1 MLRKFTY
8 AFLVLTLAFLA
19 MQGNY
24 AVAQTVS
31 GIVVDAKSG
40 SPLPFV
46 NVYYE
51 GKGVGAA
58 TDENGNF
65 SVPYRKGWNI
75 LTISSVGF
83 KKMEIPISG
92 PIENL
97 KVRLEVNS
105 QTIKGVSIKGKRK
118 KYDRK
123 NNPAVELMRKV
134 IAAKKHSDLRR
145 HDYFSY
151 QKYEKRTFALNEFTE
166 KVFDDEHFKKLPFLK
181 ERVETCP
188 ETGKLILPIS
198 VDETFSKRIFK
209 KDGNI
214 DKTIVEGR
222 NSTGLNEF
230 FNTGDIA
237 TTMIEDVF
245 TDVDIYDNN
254 IHVLQSE
261 FVSPLSSSSGI
272 SFYRYFIADTLDVD
286 GIRCIEVTFTPN
298 NSQDFGFNGSL
309 YIMADSTYRVHKA
322 TLNLPHNN
330 AVNFVSDMYVSQEFE
345 TLPTGE
351 QVIVNDNMI
360 VQISVI
366 GSFTKFHIKRD
377 TYYSN
382 YSLEEIPEK
391 EFKFLGK
398 ERLLAD
404 AMMKDNKYWNSV
416 RPEPL
421 TEKESTMDDFL
432 KKMEATKG
440 FKFVLFVA
448 KAFIENFVETSTDRG
463 KPSKVD
469 IGPIN
474 TIFSQNFVDGFRL
487 RMSAQTTAN
496 LNPHLFAKGYVAY
509 GFKDH
514 KWKGMGEL
522 TYSFNKK
529 AYLPREFPVNNL
541 TVTYQYDDASPSDI
555 FMPTDK
561 DNVFTSFRWTK
572 VNHMNYVQKLRVLYE
587 REWENGLRLTAQVK
601 KESNEATAALFYQPL
616 DGTGT
621 PSPDKNLHINKFE
634 MADVMIGLRF
644 QPGATYINTKQ
655 RRIATNN
662 DSPIFELNHTIGLK
676 NVLGNDYT
684 YNYTEAKVYKR
695 LYLSSWG
702 KIDTYV
708 KGGIQWNKVPFP
720 LLIMPAANLS
730 YIKER
735 ETFSLID
742 NMEFMNDRF
751 VSIMSGWDM
760 NGKILNR
767 IPLIRKLK
775 WREYIGFNMLWG
787 TLTDKNNPFLAK
799 NAGDSRLFYF
809 PGEFR
814 KDGTFKYQSRVMDK
828 NKPYFEVVA
837 GIHNIFKILHVEYV
851 RRLNYLDNPDIDK
864 WGIRI
869 MLRMTF

>member
-222 NSTGLNEF
+222 ISTGLNEF

-432 KKMEATKG
+432 KKMESTKG

-448 KAFIENFVETSTDRG
+448 KAFIENFVETSTDRE

-616 DGTGT
+616 NGTGT

>member
-19 MQGNY
+19 LQGNY

-322 TLNLPHNN
+322 TMNLPHNN

-382 YSLEEIPEK
+382 YSLEEIPDK

-432 KKMEATKG
+432 KKMESTKG

-448 KAFIENFVETSTDRG
+448 KAFIENFVETSTDRE

>member
-8 AFLVLTLAFLA
+8 AFLVLTLAVLA

-46 NVYYE
+46 YVYYE

-366 GSFTKFHIKRD
+366 GSFTKFHIKSE

-404 AMMKDNKYWNSV
+404 AMMTDNKYWNSV

-432 KKMEATKG
+432 KKMESTKG

-448 KAFIENFVETSTDRG
+448 KAFIENFVETSTDRE

-487 RMSAQTTAN
+487 RMSAQTTAD

-662 DSPIFELNHTIGLK
+662 DSPIFELNHTFGLK

>member
-8 AFLVLTLAFLA
+8 AFLVLTFAVLA

-330 AVNFVSDMYVSQEFE
+330 AVNFVSDMYVSQKFE

-432 KKMEATKG
+432 KKMESTKG

-448 KAFIENFVETSTDRG
+448 KAFIENFVETSTDRE

>member
-19 MQGNY
+19 LQGNY

-237 TTMIEDVF
+237 TAMIEDVF

-432 KKMEATKG
+432 KKMESTKG

-448 KAFIENFVETSTDRG
+448 KAFIENFVETSTDRE

>member
-151 QKYEKRTFALNEFTE
+151 QKYEKRTFALNEFTD

-222 NSTGLNEF
+222 ISTGLNEF

-432 KKMEATKG
+432 KKMESTKG

-448 KAFIENFVETSTDRG
+448 KAFIENFVETSTDRE

-616 DGTGT
+616 NGTGT

>member
-19 MQGNY
+19 LQGNY

-322 TLNLPHNN
+322 TMNLPHNN
-330 AVNFVSDMYVSQEFE
+330 AVNFVSEMYVSQEFE

-432 KKMEATKG
+432 KKMESTKG

-448 KAFIENFVETSTDRG
+448 KAFIENFVETSTDRE

>member
-322 TLNLPHNN
+322 TMNLPHNN

-432 KKMEATKG
+432 KKMESTKG

-448 KAFIENFVETSTDRG
+448 KAFIENFVETSTDRE

>member
-8 AFLVLTLAFLA
+8 AFLVLTLAVLA

-245 TDVDIYDNN
+245 TDVDIYDNS

-432 KKMEATKG
+432 KKMESTKG

-448 KAFIENFVETSTDRG
+448 KAFIENFVETSTDRE

>member
-8 AFLVLTLAFLA
+8 AFLVLTLAVLA

-198 VDETFSKRIFK
+198 VDETFSKCIFK

-322 TLNLPHNN
+322 TMNLPHNN

-382 YSLEEIPEK
+382 YSLEEIPDK

-432 KKMEATKG
+432 KKMESTKG

-448 KAFIENFVETSTDRG
+448 KAFIENFVETSTDRE

>member
-19 MQGNY
+19 LQGNY

-322 TLNLPHNN
+322 TMNLPHNN

-382 YSLEEIPEK
+382 YSLEEIPDK

-432 KKMEATKG
+432 KKMESTKG

-448 KAFIENFVETSTDRG
+448 KAFIENFVETSTDRE

-828 NKPYFEVVA
+828 NKPYFEIVA

>member
-8 AFLVLTLAFLA
+8 AFLVLTLAVLA

-166 KVFDDEHFKKLPFLK
+166 KVFDDEHLKKLPFLK

-322 TLNLPHNN
+322 TMNLPHNN

-382 YSLEEIPEK
+382 YSLEEIPDK

-432 KKMEATKG
+432 KKMESTKG

-448 KAFIENFVETSTDRG
+448 KAFIENFVETSTDRE

>member
-1 MLRKFTY
+1 
-8 AFLVLTLAFLA
+8 

-432 KKMEATKG
+432 KKMESTKG

-448 KAFIENFVETSTDRG
+448 KAFIENFVETSTDRE

-587 REWENGLRLTAQVK
+587 KEWENGLRLTAQVK

>member
-8 AFLVLTLAFLA
+8 AFLVLTLAVLA

-245 TDVDIYDNN
+245 TDIDIYDNN

-330 AVNFVSDMYVSQEFE
+330 AVNFVSDMYVSQKFE

-432 KKMEATKG
+432 KKMESTKG

-448 KAFIENFVETSTDRG
+448 KAFIENFVETSTDRE

-621 PSPDKNLHINKFE
+621 PSPDKKLHINKFE

>member
-19 MQGNY
+19 LQGNY

-382 YSLEEIPEK
+382 YSLEEIPKK

-432 KKMEATKG
+432 KKMESTKG

-448 KAFIENFVETSTDRG
+448 KAFIENFVETSTDRE

>member
-8 AFLVLTLAFLA
+8 AFLVLTLAVLA

-261 FVSPLSSSSGI
+261 FVSPMSSSSGI

-322 TLNLPHNN
+322 TMNLPHNN

-432 KKMEATKG
+432 KKMESTKG

-448 KAFIENFVETSTDRG
+448 KAFIENFVETSTDRE

-644 QPGATYINTKQ
+644 QAGATYINTKQ

>member
-8 AFLVLTLAFLA
+8 AFLVLTLAVLA

-322 TLNLPHNN
+322 TMNLPHNN

-382 YSLEEIPEK
+382 YSLEEIPDK

-432 KKMEATKG
+432 KKMESTKG

-448 KAFIENFVETSTDRG
+448 KAFIENFVETSTDRE

-616 DGTGT
+616 DGTGS

>member
-19 MQGNY
+19 LQGNY

-40 SPLPFV
+40 SSLPFV

-51 GKGVGAA
+51 GKGVGVA

-382 YSLEEIPEK
+382 YSLEEIPDK

-432 KKMEATKG
+432 KKMESTKG

-448 KAFIENFVETSTDRG
+448 KAFIENFVETSTDRE

>member
-309 YIMADSTYRVHKA
+309 YIIADSTYRVHKA

-432 KKMEATKG
+432 KKMESTKG

-448 KAFIENFVETSTDRG
+448 KAFIENFVETSTDRE

>member
-19 MQGNY
+19 LQGNY

-322 TLNLPHNN
+322 TMNLPHNN

-432 KKMEATKG
+432 KKMESTKG

-448 KAFIENFVETSTDRG
+448 KAFIENFVETSTDRE

-809 PGEFR
+809 PGEFC

-828 NKPYFEVVA
+828 NKPYFEIVA

>member
-1 MLRKFTY
+1 
-8 AFLVLTLAFLA
+8 
-19 MQGNY
+19 
-24 AVAQTVS
+24 
-31 GIVVDAKSG
+31 
-40 SPLPFV
+40 
-46 NVYYE
+46 
-51 GKGVGAA
+51 
-58 TDENGNF
+58 
-65 SVPYRKGWNI
+65 
-75 LTISSVGF
+75 
-83 KKMEIPISG
+83 
-92 PIENL
+92 
-97 KVRLEVNS
+97 
-105 QTIKGVSIKGKRK
+105 
-118 KYDRK
+118 
-123 NNPAVELMRKV
+123 
-134 IAAKKHSDLRR
+134 
-145 HDYFSY
+145 
-151 QKYEKRTFALNEFTE
+151 
-166 KVFDDEHFKKLPFLK
+166 
-181 ERVETCP
+181 
-188 ETGKLILPIS
+188 
-198 VDETFSKRIFK
+198 
-209 KDGNI
+209 
-214 DKTIVEGR
+214 
-222 NSTGLNEF
+222 
-230 FNTGDIA
+230 
-237 TTMIEDVF
+237 
-245 TDVDIYDNN
+245 
-254 IHVLQSE
+254 
-261 FVSPLSSSSGI
+261 
-272 SFYRYFIADTLDVD
+272 
-286 GIRCIEVTFTPN
+286 
-298 NSQDFGFNGSL
+298 
-309 YIMADSTYRVHKA
+309 MADSTYRVHKA
-322 TLNLPHNN
+322 TMNLPHNN

-432 KKMEATKG
+432 KKMESTKG

-448 KAFIENFVETSTDRG
+448 KAFIENFVETSTDRE

>member
-8 AFLVLTLAFLA
+8 AFLVLTLAVLA

-75 LTISSVGF
+75 LTISSEGF

-432 KKMEATKG
+432 KKMESTKG

-448 KAFIENFVETSTDRG
+448 KAFIENFVETSTDRE

-621 PSPDKNLHINKFE
+621 PSPDNNLHINIFE

>member
-105 QTIKGVSIKGKRK
+105 QTIKGVSIKGKLK

-432 KKMEATKG
+432 KKMESTKG

-448 KAFIENFVETSTDRG
+448 KAFIENFVETSTDRE

>member
-8 AFLVLTLAFLA
+8 AFLVLTLAVLA

-432 KKMEATKG
+432 KKMESTKG

-448 KAFIENFVETSTDRG
+448 KAFIENFVETSTDRE

-799 NAGDSRLFYF
+799 NAGDSHLFYF

>member
-8 AFLVLTLAFLA
+8 AFLVLTLAVLA

-261 FVSPLSSSSGI
+261 FVSPLSSLSGI

-432 KKMEATKG
+432 KKMESTKG

-448 KAFIENFVETSTDRG
+448 KAFIENFVETSTDRE

>member
-8 AFLVLTLAFLA
+8 AFLVFTLAVLA

-322 TLNLPHNN
+322 TMNLPHNN

-432 KKMEATKG
+432 KKMESTKG

-448 KAFIENFVETSTDRG
+448 KAFIENFVETSTDRE

-828 NKPYFEVVA
+828 NNPYFEVVA

>member
-19 MQGNY
+19 LQGNY

-75 LTISSVGF
+75 LTIFSVVF

-322 TLNLPHNN
+322 TMNLPHNN

-432 KKMEATKG
+432 KKMESTKG

-448 KAFIENFVETSTDRG
+448 KAFIENFVETSTDRE

-799 NAGDSRLFYF
+799 NVGDSRLFYF
-809 PGEFR
+809 PG
-814 KDGTFKYQSRVMDK
+814 
-828 NKPYFEVVA
+828 
-837 GIHNIFKILHVEYV
+837 
-851 RRLNYLDNPDIDK
+851 
-864 WGIRI
+864 
-869 MLRMTF
+869 

>member
-1 MLRKFTY
+1 MIRKFTY
-8 AFLVLTLAFLA
+8 AFLVLTLAVLA

-322 TLNLPHNN
+322 TMNLPHNN

-382 YSLEEIPEK
+382 YSLEEIPDK

-432 KKMEATKG
+432 KKMESTKG

-448 KAFIENFVETSTDRG
+448 KAFIENFVETSTDRE

-828 NKPYFEVVA
+828 NKPYFEIVA

>member
-19 MQGNY
+19 LQGNY

-214 DKTIVEGR
+214 DKTIVAGR

-351 QVIVNDNMI
+351 QVVVNDNMI

-432 KKMEATKG
+432 KKMESTKG

-448 KAFIENFVETSTDRG
+448 KAFIENFVETSTDRE

>member
-8 AFLVLTLAFLA
+8 AFLVLTLAVLA

-65 SVPYRKGWNI
+65 SVPYRRGWNI

-432 KKMEATKG
+432 KKMESTKG

-448 KAFIENFVETSTDRG
+448 KAFIENFVETSTDRE

-621 PSPDKNLHINKFE
+621 PSPDKKLHINKFE

>member
-8 AFLVLTLAFLA
+8 AFLVLTLAVLA

-432 KKMEATKG
+432 KKMESTKG

-448 KAFIENFVETSTDRG
+448 KAFIENFVETSTDRE

-496 LNPHLFAKGYVAY
+496 LNPYLFAKGYVAY

>member
-19 MQGNY
+19 LQGNY

-322 TLNLPHNN
+322 TMNLPHNN

-382 YSLEEIPEK
+382 YSLVEIPEK

-432 KKMEATKG
+432 KKMESTKG

-448 KAFIENFVETSTDRG
+448 KAFIENFVETSTDRE

-742 NMEFMNDRF
+742 NMEFINYRY
-751 VSIMSGWDM
+751 VSIISGWDL

>member
-8 AFLVLTLAFLA
+8 AFLVLTLAVLA

-245 TDVDIYDNN
+245 TDIDIYDNN

-432 KKMEATKG
+432 KKMESTKG

-448 KAFIENFVETSTDRG
+448 KAFIENFVETSTDRE

>member
-8 AFLVLTLAFLA
+8 AFLVLTLAVLA

-432 KKMEATKG
+432 KKMESTKG

-448 KAFIENFVETSTDRG
+448 KAFIENFVETSTDSE

>member
-19 MQGNY
+19 LQGNY

-151 QKYEKRTFALNEFTE
+151 LKYEKRTFALNEFTE

-432 KKMEATKG
+432 KKMESTKG

-448 KAFIENFVETSTDRG
+448 KAFIENFVETSTDRE

>member
-46 NVYYE
+46 NVHYE

-322 TLNLPHNN
+322 TMNLPHNN

-382 YSLEEIPEK
+382 YSLEEIPDK

-432 KKMEATKG
+432 KKMESTKG

-448 KAFIENFVETSTDRG
+448 KAFIENFVETSTDRE

>member
-322 TLNLPHNN
+322 TMNLPHNN

-382 YSLEEIPEK
+382 YSLEEIPDK

-432 KKMEATKG
+432 KKMESTKG

-448 KAFIENFVETSTDRG
+448 KAFIENFVETSTDRE

-662 DSPIFELNHTIGLK
+662 DSPIFELNHTIGVK

-828 NKPYFEVVA
+828 NKPYFEIVA

>member
-432 KKMEATKG
+432 KKMESTKG

-448 KAFIENFVETSTDRG
+448 KAFIENFVETSTDRE

-655 RRIATNN
+655 RRIATNK

>member
-8 AFLVLTLAFLA
+8 AFLFLTLAVLA

-24 AVAQTVS
+24 VVAQTVS

-432 KKMEATKG
+432 KKMESTKG

-448 KAFIENFVETSTDRG
+448 KAFIENFVETSTDRE

-787 TLTDKNNPFLAK
+787 MLTDKNNPFLAK

>member
-432 KKMEATKG
+432 KKMESTKG

-448 KAFIENFVETSTDRG
+448 KAFIENFVETSTDRE

-621 PSPDKNLHINKFE
+621 PSPDKKLHINKFE